1 MIRNRYLRQAFNVSI
16 IFFSVTHL
24 RCLSYCLLISLL
36 LLSNDVQ
43 ANDLSSWNIWKQNGE
58 LSVFYRASQY
68 DNVIEIKAQAKVNS
82 SLAGFINFIEDFKQA
97 HHWLDNVESAK
108 YISQSSSNESVFIT
122 QFNGLWPISA
132 REIVVHSRYWQNED
146 LSIEIAVKDASH
158 AIKKTP
164 DVIRMQLLSA
174 HWTIVPMTA
183 DRITITYQFMVDP
196 KGNLPLWLTKPMTL
210 NGIWSTLHN
219 IQNQL
224 PESKWQQQ
232 VNDNIR
238 EIQ

>member
-1 MIRNRYLRQAFNVSI
+1 MPQAFNVSV
-16 IFFSVTHL
+16 IFFSIIHL
-24 RCLSYCLLISLL
+24 RRLSYCLLIFLL
-36 LLSNDVQ
+36 VLSNDVQ
-43 ANDLSSWNIWKQNGE
+43 ANDLLSWKIWKQNSD

-68 DNVIEIKAQAKVNS
+68 DDVIEIKAQAEVNS

-97 HHWLDNVESAK
+97 PHWLDNVESAK
-108 YISQSSSNESVFIT
+108 CITQSSSNESVFIT
-122 QFNGLWPISA
+122 RFKGLWPISA
-132 REIVVHSRYWQNED
+132 REIVAHSRYWQNED
-146 LSIEIAVKDASH
+146 LSIEIAVEDASN
-158 AIKKTP
+158 AIEETQ
-164 DVIRMQLLSA
+164 DVIRMHLLSA
-174 HWTIVPMTA
+174 HWTIIPMDA
-183 DRITITYQFMVDP
+183 DRIAITYQFMVDP
-196 KGNLPLWLTKPMTL
+196 KGNIPLWLTKPMTL